1 MKFEHP
7 SWSYDTNIYEVNVR
21 QYTTEGTFEAFRN
34 HLPRLKDMGVE
45 VLWFMPITPI
55 SIKGRKGSLGSYYA
69 VQNYKEV
76 NPEFGSLQDFVDL
89 VKYSHD
95 LGFKIIIDWVANH
108 TGNDNVWID
117 EHPDFFCYD
126 DNHIIHP
133 NGWEDVSKLDFDNL
147 QMQAAMIDAMKF
159 WIASCD
165 IDGFRCDMA
174 HLVPLEFWKKAR
186 TELDMYKMNL
196 FWLAECEEANYHE
209 AFDATYTWKWM
220 HATEE
225 FYNRKNDLNSLFGV
239 LQEYENSFPK
249 NALRTYFTSNH
260 DENSWNGTEYEKY
273 GEAAKA
279 FAVFSCT
286 WNGLPMI
293 YSGQEL
299 PNNKRLQFFDKDNIE
314 WKDKCELH
322 DFYKTLLQL
331 RKTNKALR
339 AADGNVSTSKIS
351 TNYDDKVF
359 AFIRKNENDEVFVI
373 LNLSEE
379 KIELEIFDPLI
390 QNFFIDIFNKESI
403 DFSEKQNIELQPWNF
418 RVLKKKKLPKKNF
431 WKV

>member
-55 SIKGRKGSLGSYYA
+55 STKGRKGSLGSYYA
-69 VQNYKEV
+69 VQNYKEI
-76 NPEFGSLQDFVDL
+76 NPEFGSLQDFVNL
-89 VKYSHD
+89 VKEAHE
-95 LGFKIIIDWVANH
+95 LGFKIIVDWVANH
-108 TGNDNVWID
+108 TGNDNIWID

-126 DNHIIHP
+126 ESDQIVHP
-133 NGWEDVSKLDFDNL
+133 HGWEDVSKLNFDNPQL
-147 QMQAAMIDAMKF
+147 QAAMIDAMKF
-159 WIASCD
+159 WIATCD

-186 TELDMYKMNL
+186 IELEMYKMNL
-196 FWLAECEEANYHE
+196 FWLAECEEENYHE
-209 AFDATYTWKWM
+209 VFDATYTWKWM

-225 FYNRKNDLNSLFGV
+225 FYHKKIDLNGLFGV
-239 LQEYENSFPK
+239 LQEYDRSFPK
-249 NALRTYFTSNH
+249 DALRTYFTSNH

-273 GEAAKA
+273 GDAAKV

-299 PNNKRLQFFDKDNIE
+299 PNKKRLAFFDKDKIE

-322 DFYKTLLQL
+322 HFYSTLLLL
-331 RKTNKALR
+331 RKTNAALR
-339 AADGNVSTSKIS
+339 ASDANVVTSKIA
-351 TNYDDKVF
+351 TNYDDKIF
-359 AFIRKNENDEVFVI
+359 AFIRGNKNDEVLVI
-373 LNLSEE
+373 LNLSGEQ
-379 KIELEIFDPLI
+379 IDLEIFDLLV
-390 QNFFIDIFNKESI
+390 QKTFINVFNKERI
-403 DFSEKQNIELQPWNF
+403 NFSEKQNIELQPWSY
-418 RVLKKKKLPKKNF
+418 RVYEKERTP
-431 WKV
+431 

>member
-55 SIKGRKGSLGSYYA
+55 SIEGRKGSLGSYYA

-76 NPEFGSLQDFVDL
+76 NPEFGSLQNFVDL
-89 VKYSHD
+89 VKYSHE
-95 LGFKIIIDWVANH
+95 LGLKIIIDWVANH

-117 EHPDFFCYD
+117 EHTDFFCYD
-126 DNHIIHP
+126 DANQIIHP
-133 NGWEDVSKLDFDNL
+133 NGWEDVSKLNFDNL

-159 WIASCD
+159 WISTCD

-174 HLVPLEFWKKAR
+174 HLVPLEFWRKAR
-186 TELDMYKMNL
+186 AELEKYKLNL
-196 FWLAECEEANYHE
+196 FWLAECEETNYHE
-209 AFDATYTWKWM
+209 VFDATYTWKWM

-225 FYNRKNDLNSLFGV
+225 FYKGKIDLNGLFAV
-239 LQEYENSFPK
+239 LQEYDHSFPK
-249 NALRTYFTSNH
+249 DAFRTYFTSNH

-293 YSGQEL
+293 YCGQEL
-299 PNNKRLQFFDKDNIE
+299 PNNKRLQFFDKDQIDWQPKN
-314 WKDKCELH
+314 ELY
-322 DFYKTLLQL
+322 DFYKTLLHL
-331 RKTNKALR
+331 RKTNTALR
-339 AADGNVSTSKIS
+339 SGDANVTTWKIS
-351 TNYDDKVF
+351 TNHDDKVF
-359 AFIRKNENDEVFVI
+359 AFVRKNAGDEVLVI
-373 LNLSEE
+373 FNLSGEQ
-379 KIELEIFDPLI
+379 IDVEIFPLSQEI
-390 QNFFIDIFNKESI
+390 FINVFNKETI
-403 DFSEKQNIELQPWNF
+403 DFSKKQNIQLPSWDY
-418 RVLKKKKLPKKNF
+418 RVYEKEKTS
-431 WKV
+431 

>member
-186 TELDMYKMNL
+186 IELETYKMYL

-299 PNNKRLQFFDKDNIE
+299 PNKKRFQFFDKDNIE

-322 DFYKTLLQL
+322 NFYTTLLLL
-331 RKTNKALR
+331 RKTNAALR
-339 AADGNVSTSKIS
+339 ASDANAVTSKIS

-403 DFSEKQNIELQPWNF
+403 DFSEKQNIELQSWSYQ
-418 RVLKKKKLPKKNF
+418 VYEKKKRSKF
-431 WKV
+431 

>member
-7 SWSYDTNIYEVNVR
+7 LWSYDTNIYEVNVR
-21 QYTTEGTFEAFRN
+21 QYSPEGTFEVFKK

-76 NPEFGSLQDFVDL
+76 NPEFGSLQNFVDL
-89 VKYSHD
+89 VEYAHEF
-95 LGFKIIIDWVANH
+95 GFKIIIDWVANH

-126 DNHIIHP
+126 ESNEVIHP
-133 NGWEDVSKLDFDNL
+133 NGWEDVSKLNFDNL

-159 WIASCD
+159 WIVTCD

-174 HLVPLEFWKKAR
+174 HLVPLEFWRKVR
-186 TELDMYKMNL
+186 TELEMYKMNL

-209 AFDATYTWKWM
+209 VFDATYTWKWM
-220 HATEE
+220 HSTEE
-225 FYNRKNDLNSLFGV
+225 FYNRKIDLKSLFAV
-239 LQEYENSFPK
+239 LKDYDHSFSK
-249 NALRTYFTSNH
+249 DAFRTYFTSNH

-273 GEAAKA
+273 GRAAKA

-299 PNNKRLQFFDKDNIE
+299 PNNKRLQFFDKDQIDWQQE
-314 WKDKCELH
+314 CDLH
-322 DFYKTLLQL
+322 DVYKTLLHL
-331 RKTNKALR
+331 RKTNTALR
-339 AADGNVSTSKIS
+339 AADANVATCKIA
-351 TNYDDKVF
+351 TDHDDKVF
-359 AFIRKNENDEVFVI
+359 AFVRKNAEDEVLVI

-379 KIELEIFDPLI
+379 NIDLKFFD
-390 QNFFIDIFNKESI
+390 QNSNGKFINVFDKTSV
-403 DFSEKQNIELQPWNF
+403 DSTDMQNIKLSPWNYYIYEKEKA
-418 RVLKKKKLPKKNF
+418 L
-431 WKV
+431 